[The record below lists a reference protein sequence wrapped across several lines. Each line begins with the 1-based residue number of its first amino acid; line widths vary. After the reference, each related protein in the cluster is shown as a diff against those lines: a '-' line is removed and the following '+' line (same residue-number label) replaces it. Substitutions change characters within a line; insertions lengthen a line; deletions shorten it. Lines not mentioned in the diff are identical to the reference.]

1 MYFRPQRVWYR
12 KDWKCASVRGCPE
25 RIYEYD
31 ESSAVGIASMINYN
45 RVQIG
50 LHELFLNHNQRL
62 PIDGGMLHT

>member
-1 MYFRPQRVWYR
+1 M
-12 KDWKCASVRGCPE
+12 RGCPE

-50 LHELFLNHNQRL
+50 LHELFLNQNQRL
-62 PIDGGMLHT
+62 PVDGGMLHT